1 MYTPMVGPK
10 WRHFSRFRKHLI
22 IKTGPTVYKCTP
34 WIEGGEETSRPLV
47 GGRYLY
53 FDNFCSSLELF
64 DDLLEDNLN
73 GQMPKQLP
81 H

>member
-1 MYTPMVGPK
+1 VK
-10 WRHFSRFRKHLI
+10 DWA
-22 IKTGPTVYKCTP
+22 

-53 FDNFCSSLELF
+53 FNNFWSSLELF